1 MTSCAPKPDTV
12 PVKLLPC
19 PPDIEELPST
29 NVPVGPLKV
38 TASEQ
43 APPSSS
49 VAPVPIV
56 ADPPVGGS
64 LAVTVW
70 PEDVGTDAFD
80 VGTGGS

>member
-1 MTSCAPKPDTV
+1 M
-12 PVKLLPC
+12 KLLLC
-19 PPDIEELPST
+19 PPDVEELPST
-29 NVPVGPLKV
+29 NLPVVPLKV

-43 APPSSS
+43 AALSSS

-70 PEDVGTDAFD
+70 PEDVGTDGFD
-80 VGTGGS
+80 VGGS